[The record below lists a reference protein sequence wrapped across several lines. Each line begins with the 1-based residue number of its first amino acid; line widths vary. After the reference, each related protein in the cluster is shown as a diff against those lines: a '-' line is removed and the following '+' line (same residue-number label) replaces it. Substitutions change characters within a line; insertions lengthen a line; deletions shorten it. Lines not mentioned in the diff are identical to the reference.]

1 MDYSTIFDCSK
12 PKLLSDGYLFGI
24 DYQPTLIHG
33 HGKGEEKIDEKEF
46 DKGFVP

>member
-12 PKLLSDGYLFGI
+12 PKVLSDGYLLGI
-24 DYQPTLIHG
+24 NYQPIL
-33 HGKGEEKIDEKEF
+33 KQGESEGKIDEKEF